1 MSRYFMIQSWVGSHE
16 NEPDY
21 NGQQCGE
28 RNVRS
33 SEVVPLYDQYGMA
46 NVSAFSDE
54 AIAERTKKPV
64 KPKRSIAEKILP
76 QSVRYDNLC
85 NLMSELESQKG
96 SMCSE
101 DYYQYHAILKAKID
115 RQWILLSKAAGWTEH
130 LPENPVKKSAQ
141 TSTQNTHLLHE
152 NEAKNDDS
160 NPCVL
165 SDEQNMF
172 YTPVKLFC
180 KGINFYKSLDKA
192 WKDGIYF
199 ISASTM
205 MLIGFKVLF

>member
-1 MSRYFMIQSWVGSHE
+1 MRQYLIGSWNNADTYDYSGEQLMGNRHGQSRRVHFNPNGTAAIQSYGDE
-16 NEPDY
+16 KEP
-21 NGQQCGE
+21 Q
-28 RNVRS
+28 
-33 SEVVPLYDQYGMA
+33 
-46 NVSAFSDE
+46 
-54 AIAERTKKPV
+54 KKT
-64 KPKRSIAEKILP
+64 RSIAEKILP

-115 RQWILLSKAAGWTEH
+115 RQWVLLSKAAGWTEH

-141 TSTQNTHLLHE
+141 TSTQNTDLLHE
-152 NEAKNDDS
+152 NEAKNDDRDS
-160 NPCVL
+160 CVL
-165 SDEQNMF
+165 PDEQNMF

-180 KGINFYKSLDKA
+180 EGINFYKSLDKA